1 MISLPMPITSRRP
14 VLLAVVRQH
23 VEESAILR
31 DIRSV
36 LTSAPHVKLHQLR
49 RLDDRIAAHL
59 DGVAV
64 AGKFGWAL
72 CESALENPTA
82 GTVFAATE
90 RTIEDKNLLALNKLL
105 MLAEAVPESQH
116 GLISAFG
123 WVSAQFLQGTIKSL
137 LAASNAF
144 QRQVGIATCAM
155 HQVDPGAA
163 LATAIV
169 DRDAQLRARVLRVVG
184 DAGRSDLLPVCIKAL
199 ADQDEA
205 CRFWAAYAVALLGEQ
220 DKVIQIL
227 RDTVMSPGPFRV
239 RALQLLLKFIA
250 MPQAHEL
257 LKSLAQEPANIRLL
271 IQGAGIAGD
280 PYYVPWLIK
289 QMADLKLTR
298 LAGESFSFITGL
310 DLDYLGL
317 ERKPPEN
324 VELGPNDNPEDD
336 NVAMD
341 EDDSLP
347 WPDVAKIEQWWAA
360 NKTHFKEGTR
370 YFMGEPVSRANC
382 VRVLKEGFQRQRIA
396 AALYLCLL
404 QPGTRLFPTRA
415 PAWRQ
420 QRWLAQME

>member
-1 MISLPMPITSRRP
+1 VQTLSRHP
-14 VLLAVVRQH
+14 VAIVVQQH
-23 VEESAILR
+23 AEESAILR
-31 DIRSV
+31 NTRSV

-64 AGKFGWAL
+64 AGEFGWKL
-72 CESALENPTA
+72 CETALENPSK

-90 RTIEDKNLLALNKLL
+90 RAIEDKNLPALNKLL
-105 MLAEAVPESQH
+105 ALAEALPEAQP

-123 WVSAQFLQGTIKSL
+123 WASAQFLQGTIKSL
-137 LAASNAF
+137 LEASSPF
-144 QRQVGIATCAM
+144 QRQVGIAACSM

-163 LATAIV
+163 LTSAIA
-169 DRDAQLRARVLRVVG
+169 DKDAPLRARALRAAG
-184 DAGRSDLLPVCIKAL
+184 DAGRRDLLPACVKTL
-199 ADQDEA
+199 ADSDAA
-205 CRFWAAYAVALLGEQ
+205 CRFWVAYATALLGEQ
-220 DKVIQIL
+220 GRAMPVLQDIAM
-227 RDTVMSPGPFRV
+227 RPGPFRV

-250 MPQAHEL
+250 VPQANEL
-257 LKSLAQEPANIRLL
+257 LKSLAREPANIRQL

-310 DLDYLGL
+310 DLAYLDL

-347 WPDVAKIEQWWAA
+347 WPDAVKIEQWWAA
-360 NKTHFKEGTR
+360 NKTGFTDGTR
-370 YFMGEPVSRANC
+370 YFMGEPVTRTHC
-382 VRVLKEGFQRQRIA
+382 VQVLNEGFQRQRIA
-396 AALYLCLL
+396 AAMYLCLL
-404 QPGTRLFPTRA
+404 QPGSKLFPTRA

>member
-1 MISLPMPITSRRP
+1 MAAISRQPIIS
-14 VLLAVVRQH
+14 VAHQH
-23 VEESAILR
+23 SEESAILR
-31 DIRSV
+31 NVREV
-36 LTSAPHVKLHQLR
+36 LAAAPNVKLRHLR

-64 AGKFGWAL
+64 ASEFGWKL
-72 CESALENPTA
+72 CEAALENPSV

-90 RTIEDKNLLALNKLL
+90 RAIEDKNLRALTKLL
-105 MLAEAVPESQH
+105 ALAEAMPEAQP

-123 WVSAQFLQGTIKSL
+123 WVSAQFLQGTIMSL
-137 LAASNAF
+137 LAAANPF

-155 HQVDPGAA
+155 HQVDPGAVMVS
-163 LATAIV
+163 AITDGDV
-169 DRDAQLRARVLRVVG
+169 PLRARALRVTG
-184 DAGRSDLLPVCIKAL
+184 EAGRRDLLPACIKAL
-199 ADQDEA
+199 ADPDAA
-205 CRFWAAYAVALLGEQ
+205 CRFWAAYATALLDDQGRAVAVMQ
-220 DKVIQIL
+220 DL
-227 RDTVMSPGPFRV
+227 VMRPGPFRV

-250 MPQAHEL
+250 VPQANEL
-257 LKSLAQEPANIRLL
+257 LKSLARDPANIRLL

-289 QMADLKLTR
+289 QMADMKLTR

-310 DLDYLGL
+310 DLAYLDL
-317 ERKPPEN
+317 DRKPPEN
-324 VELGPNDNPEDD
+324 VEFGPNDDPDDD

-347 WPDVAKIEQWWAA
+347 WPDVTKIEQWWAA
-360 NKTHFKEGTR
+360 NKTRFKDGTR
-370 YFMGEPVSRANC
+370 YFMGEPVNRAHC
-382 VRVLKEGFQRQRIA
+382 LHVLKEGFQRQRIA

-404 QPGTRLFPTRA
+404 QPGTKLFPTRA